1 MGDDLRQKVRNMYQV
16 ERTTNGIPQHVI
28 TQDRTNIYPL
38 YLENL
43 WSEIKENEG
52 IFFGINLYMSMPDQ
66 DVLLGTF
73 ETVAEVINE
82 INELYN
88 TELEVYCVSGF
99 SPDIEK

>member
-1 MGDDLRQKVRNMYQV
+1 MGDDQRQKVRKMYQV
-16 ERTTNGIPQHVI
+16 ETTTKGIPQHVI

-73 ETVAEVINE
+73 ETVAEVIRE
-82 INELYN
+82 INEIYN
-88 TELEVYCVSGF
+88 TDLEVYVVTGYS
-99 SPDIEK
+99 